1 MKTAGNI
8 LLVIAGIFSILC
20 LLAGIA
26 GTVVLFIFSSDA
38 FADGIRELIKN
49 GTFKP
54 DETKSIEEAI
64 KIVQHGCKIGAICS
78 LIGSILFLAAAV
90 VAFVGMKIEK
100 MGMYIANIILGVFTA
115 SILAIIGGIL
125 GVAGGTFE
133 KPANQN
139 STN

>member
-8 LLVIAGIFSILC
+8 LLVIGGIFSILC

-38 FADGIRELIKN
+38 FADGLRELIKN

-54 DETKSIEEAI
+54 DETKTMEEAI
-64 KIVQHGCKIGAICS
+64 EIVQHACKIGAICS
-78 LIGSILFLAAAV
+78 LLGSILFLAAAV

-100 MGMYIANIILGVFTA
+100 MGMYIANIILGIFTA
-115 SILAIIGGIL
+115 SLFAIIGGIL
-125 GVAGGTFE
+125 GVAGGAAE
-133 KPANQN
+133 
-139 STN
+139 